1 MKQQGKAKSSVIT
14 TAALCL
20 GAVGITLIFISPS
33 TPQNVAETILSTE
46 ATRNI
51 PEEET
56 SLKIDAEGYSDEV
69 KKEEEAHTISEA
81 TQMIGLE
88 NKNPPCDLPSVSTH
102 VKFFIDYRSYN
113 LPYTPHYR
121 LQQVAWTDK
130 NGLRRFNNDY
140 IVALGSFYS
149 TSIGDRFKV
158 VLSNGNTFTV
168 ILGDG
173 KWDGDCD
180 SMCMYMPCTDYSGK
194 KVGNLMEFVI
204 DEETISPAVYEY
216 GSIEVIEGF
225 EGDIVQMEYL
235 GRDMSQDWD
244 AYYE

>member
-1 MKQQGKAKSSVIT
+1 MKKIKIAPLVL
-14 TAALCL
+14 AAGLTFASIIVMSL
-20 GAVGITLIFISPS
+20 LISPVP
-33 TPQNVAETILSTE
+33 TQNAAETILSTE
-46 ATRNI
+46 ATRDI
-51 PEEET
+51 PKEQT
-56 SLKIDAEGYSDEV
+56 SLKIDAEACTANELKTEAETHIYSEMPQTV
-69 KKEEEAHTISEA
+69 EA
-81 TQMIGLE
+81 E
-88 NKNPPCDLPSVSTH
+88 NKTLSCDLPHISTH

-121 LQQVAWTDK
+121 LQQAAWTDK

-149 TSIGDRFKV
+149 TSIGDRFKI
-158 VLSNGNTFTV
+158 VLSSGNTFTV

-244 AYYE
+244 TYYE

>member
-1 MKQQGKAKSSVIT
+1 MKKAKIIQPISA
-14 TAALCL
+14 AALTFVSI
-20 GAVGITLIFISPS
+20 GAINLLTVPCFYQNVPEIIFSAEATSYTHIEQAPLESEILSLFECTPKTMEEPSAVSES
-33 TPQNVAETILSTE
+33 TPKIEIESETLL
-46 ATRNI
+46 R
-51 PEEET
+51 
-56 SLKIDAEGYSDEV
+56 V
-69 KKEEEAHTISEA
+69 
-81 TQMIGLE
+81 
-88 NKNPPCDLPSVSTH
+88 LPSISTH
-102 VKFFIDYRSYN
+102 IKFFIDYRSYN

-121 LQQVAWTDK
+121 LQQAAWTDQ

-140 IVALGSFYS
+140 IIALGSYYS

-158 VLSNGNTFTV
+158 VLSSGNTFTA

-180 SMCMYMPCTDYSGK
+180 SKCMYMPCTDYSGK

-204 DEETISPAVYEY
+204 DEETINPAVYEY

-244 AYYE
+244 TYYE